1 MLGSFI
7 YEKLGLNYNIIL
19 GNVNRFGKEMQTS
32 SIGEEKMIDLSCNDE
47 SKKRRKALTCDGENV
62 Y

>member
-1 MLGSFI
+1 MLESFI

-32 SIGEEKMIDLSCNDE
+32 SIGEEKMIDLSCNEE
-47 SKKRRKALTCDGENV
+47 SKKRRKTLTCDG
-62 Y
+62 